1 MAKLALPELLVDRRQ
16 YSPFA
21 RNAICECWR
30 VLCVIALFG
39 GDGQSIR
46 WRQAAD
52 EPADRTSAAPRSILR

>member
-1 MAKLALPELLVDRRQ
+1 MSEFLVDRRQ

-21 RNAICECWR
+21 RNAICEFWR